1 MISTNY
7 SQQISIINL
16 YIIIYYKFFLS
27 LFYILQFENKL
38 LPHSCTH
45 NITKSKPKLRQ
56 KKKKNHICHNICTYI
71 QLQFRDSIEKFRS
84 SRLGSKWYE
93 TINGQALYVTTR
105 GV

>member
-45 NITKSKPKLRQ
+45 NITKSKPKLHQ
-56 KKKKNHICHNICTYI
+56 KKKKKIISVIISAHISSSSFVI
-71 QLQFRDSIEKFRS
+71 QLKSFGRVGSARS
-84 SRLGSKWYE
+84 G
-93 TINGQALYVTTR
+93 TR
-105 GV
+105 R

>member
-56 KKKKNHICHNICTYI
+56 KKKKKSY
-71 QLQFRDSIEKFRS
+71 LS
-84 SRLGSKWYE
+84 
-93 TINGQALYVTTR
+93 
-105 GV
+105 

>member
-56 KKKKNHICHNICTYI
+56 KKKKNRICHNIWTYI
-71 QLQFRDSIEKFRS
+71 QFQFRDSIEKFRS